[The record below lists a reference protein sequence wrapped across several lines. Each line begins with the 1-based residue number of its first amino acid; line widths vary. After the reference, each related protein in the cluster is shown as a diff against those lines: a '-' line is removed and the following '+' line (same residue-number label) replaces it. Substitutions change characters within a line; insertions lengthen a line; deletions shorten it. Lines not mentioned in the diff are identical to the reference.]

1 MMNISIRICVSEYE
15 YKNMSI
21 GIWLLSGYDNKN
33 MGIWIWV
40 SSYEYQN
47 MSIGTWVSEYKY

>member
-21 GIWLLSGYDNKN
+21 GIWLLSGYDDKN

-47 MSIGTWVSEYKY
+47 MSIGTWASE